1 MKRREF
7 ITGLGSAVTA
17 LACEAKGVAAQTS
30 GKRAL
35 LGYLTGAG
43 QTEAAP
49 FIGIFL
55 DALRDQGY
63 VDGRDFDI
71 VYRFADARYDQL
83 KPLADQL
90 VKLNPDVIVTPTGD
104 IAALAIR
111 SATQTI
117 PIVSPTLQDPVR
129 SGLSASFRSPGGNV
143 TGCTLIVEHLP
154 QKQLEVA
161 VEALPGKVTYGALVN
176 VSAGERAINQ
186 QQEIEAAS
194 TKLGVR
200 LISVSVS
207 SPDDLE
213 TAFRSLTEQHAEAV
227 IVLQDGM
234 LVTQRQ
240 RIVTLASTAGLP
252 DIHSVRDA
260 VLVGGFLS
268 YGINLRENFRRA
280 AGLVVKILKG
290 DSPANLPV
298 EFGTKLETVINLK
311 TAKTLGLEI
320 PPTLLARAD
329 EVIE

>member
-7 ITGLGSAVTA
+7 IAGLGSTITA
-17 LACEAKGVAAQTS
+17 LASDANRALAQTS
-30 GKRAL
+30 SKRAL
-35 LGYLTGAG
+35 LGYLTGAA

-49 FIGIFL
+49 FVSIFL
-55 DALRDQGY
+55 DALREQGF

-71 VYRFADARYDQL
+71 VYRFADAHYDRL
-83 KPLADQL
+83 KPLAEQIVEL
-90 VKLNPDVIVTPTGD
+90 KPDVIFTPTGEA
-104 IAALAIR
+104 AALAIK
-111 SATQTI
+111 SVTQTI

-129 SGLSASFRSPGGNV
+129 SGLVASFRHPGGNV
-143 TGCTLIVEHLP
+143 TGCSTIVEHLP
-154 QKQLEVA
+154 QKQLEIA
-161 VEALPGKVTYGALVN
+161 VEALPGKVTYGVLVN
-176 VSAGERAINQ
+176 VSAGETALSQ
-186 QQEIEAAS
+186 QREIEAAG
-194 TKLGVR
+194 TKLGVKVVSA
-200 LISVSVS
+200 SVGA
-207 SPDDLE
+207 PGDLE
-213 TAFRSLTEQHAEAV
+213 AGFRSLTEQHADAA

-234 LVTQRQ
+234 LVTQRR
-240 RIVTLASTAGLP
+240 RIVTLASVARIP

-311 TAKTLGLEI
+311 TAKALGLEF
-320 PPTLLARAD
+320 PPSLLARAD